1 MSEEL
6 VEKVG
11 RAICEADPFKTADWG
26 DLLPERDREEYLG
39 MARASV
45 GVVLDAVRERV
56 NGQRVRVLNKTG
68 IEETQARA
76 HNEGIRAALSSIES
90 LGAEGG
96 GPE

>member
-6 VEKVG
+6 VEKVARSLSVARCG
-11 RAICEADPFKTADWG
+11 LPDGAYSEAD
-26 DLLPERDREEYLG
+26 
-39 MARASV
+39 ARVAI